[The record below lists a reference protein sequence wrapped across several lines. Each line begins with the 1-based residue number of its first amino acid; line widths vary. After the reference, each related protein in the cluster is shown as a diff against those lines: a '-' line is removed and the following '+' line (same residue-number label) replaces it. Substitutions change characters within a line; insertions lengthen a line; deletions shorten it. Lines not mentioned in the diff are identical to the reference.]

1 MKKITFAVLGI
12 ATLAV
17 MFSFSAVGAINEGK
31 KDAFNAYKKF
41 ESAGN
46 NKTKTPQKNNVN
58 ESHLSDYS
66 IDSAH
71 LPDSEAIKS
80 FKGSSITDLLVPSDE
95 KLWFIMEG
103 DKAKGIVIATDTE
116 PIQAGLEKTGPELY
130 EMYKDII
137 QEYGKDVQVKYLDY
151 AGGFIFVA
159 VDPNGNEGI
168 WLEERAA
175 KLLDLSPGTKY
186 SSEQVLESINDG
198 LNSSDE
204 DVSDDDS
211 LGGGK

>member
-31 KDAFNAYKKF
+31 RDAFNAYKKF
-41 ESAGN
+41 ESASN
-46 NKTKTPQKNNVN
+46 NKTLQKNNVN
-58 ESHLSDYS
+58 ESSMSDYS
-66 IDSAH
+66 IESAH
-71 LPDSEAIKS
+71 LPDTETIKS

-137 QEYGKDVQVKYLDY
+137 QEYGKDVQVKYSDY

-159 VDPNGNEGI
+159 VDSNGNESI

-211 LGGGK
+211 IGGGK

>member
-1 MKKITFAVLGI
+1 MKKVTLAVLGI
-12 ATLAV
+12 ATLAA

-41 ESAGN
+41 ESASN
-46 NKTKTPQKNNVN
+46 NKTLQKNNVN
-58 ESHLSDYS
+58 DFSLSDYS
-66 IDSAH
+66 IDSAQ
-71 LPDSEAIKS
+71 LPDTKTIKS
-80 FKGSSITDLLVPSDE
+80 FKGSSLTELLVPSDE

-116 PIQAGLEKTGPELY
+116 PIQAGREKTGPELY
-130 EMYKDII
+130 EMFNNII
-137 QEYGKDVQVKYLDY
+137 QEFGKDVQVNYLDY

-159 VDPNGNEGI
+159 VDANGNEGI

-175 KLLDLSPGTKY
+175 RLLDLSPGTKY
-186 SSEQVLESINDG
+186 STEQVLESINDG

-204 DVSDDDS
+204 KVSEDDS
-211 LGGGK
+211 LSGGK